1 MKKALIVILGMVLFA
16 VLISCNLTSL
26 FQKKEPKINCEATA
40 APDSGY
46 APLQVAFMANAT
58 VTGTKEFVTY
68 TWNFGD
74 GQISTSQNTSHTYR
88 KSGTYTWTLT
98 ASVAGV
104 QCTRSGS
111 VVVEG
116 RGYYPPTQ
124 SDDDSTP
131 PPTTS
136 SGSGGTAGVGI
147 KLVTNL
153 RSGVFRVKING
164 ELKAENSFHNE
175 GREKNILKPKKLF
188 KAKDY
193 EWAKEFKVPAGDCK
207 IKLVIEDNQGSRGE
221 RVINLNL
228 KPNTHRF
235 LRVVVRG
242 APGDMR
248 VEM

>member
-1 MKKALIVILGMVLFA
+1 MKKTLAIIVGIVLFV
-16 VLISCNLTSL
+16 VLISCNLSSL
-26 FQKKEPKINCEATA
+26 FQKEEPKINCEATA
-40 APDSGY
+40 TPDSGY

-88 KSGTYTWTLT
+88 KSGNYTWTLT

-111 VVVEG
+111 VIVEG
-116 RGYYPPTQ
+116 RGGYPPAQ
-124 SDDDSTP
+124 RDNDSS

-136 SGSGGTAGVGI
+136 QGGGTAGVGI

-164 ELKAENSFHNE
+164 EVRAENSFHNE
-175 GREKNILKPKKLF
+175 AKGKNPLKLKQLF

-193 EWAKEFKVPAGDCK
+193 EWGKEFKVPAGDCK
-207 IKLVIEDNQGSRGE
+207 IKLIIEDNQGSRGE
-221 RVINLNL
+221 KVINLNL
-228 KPNTHRF
+228 MPNTHKF

-242 APGDMR
+242 SPGDMR